1 MSWDAWGQLM
11 GLYMDAE
18 QGNYTTPRLTERITV
33 DEWTLP
39 EEGEKLASSVA
50 GLFDRFI
57 ELASTRWQKGVEEYR
72 GGDETLP
79 FTDDP
84 LLAAT
89 EECADIFAYS
99 KEAANQGLLSPT
111 EQDQL
116 NCLAY
121 DAFKLI
127 VHVQEALKEKHDK
140 EADRKAREEA
150 SKESGLL
157 IET

>member
-11 GLYMDAE
+11 GLYQDAA
-18 QGNYTTPRLTERITV
+18 QGNYTAPRLTERLTL
-33 DEWTLP
+33 DEWELP
-39 EEGEKLASSVA
+39 EGDKLASSVA

-57 ELASTRWQKGVEEYR
+57 ELASARWQKGVDEYR
-72 GGDETLP
+72 GGDESLP

-84 LLAAT
+84 LVAAT

-99 KEAANQGLLSPT
+99 KEAGKQGLLSPT

-127 VHVQEALKEKHDK
+127 THVQESLKEKSAK
-140 EADRKAREEA
+140 EKDRQAREEA
-150 SKESGLL
+150 SKESGLV
-157 IET
+157 IG